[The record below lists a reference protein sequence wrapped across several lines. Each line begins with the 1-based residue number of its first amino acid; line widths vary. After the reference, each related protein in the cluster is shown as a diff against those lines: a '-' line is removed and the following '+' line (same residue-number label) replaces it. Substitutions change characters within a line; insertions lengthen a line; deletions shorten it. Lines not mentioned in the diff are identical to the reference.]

1 MDMPLCPVELH
12 LEVLLLV
19 VDTLVAWPYLVVQL
33 VVVGLPT
40 CVFRIQEEVLL
51 LEVVVVAVA
60 ARIVHCDMVV
70 PRDRVCIVE
79 ADMVVV
85 VIVVAVVDENEE
97 VVAVVVDYMPEED
110 HDCDHHD
117 CDHMRHWKDQAVL
130 RLLLWIAWFGPALR
144 RPTWNLLLSVWFRL
158 FQGRHNFSSIR
169 LVLPFVP
176 LFVVIIIITMAILIR
191 AMNIQ

>member
-1 MDMPLCPVELH
+1 MDMQLCPVELH

-51 LEVVVVAVA
+51 LEVVVVVVVA

-85 VIVVAVVDENEE
+85 VVAVVVVVDENEE
-97 VVAVVVDYMPEED
+97 VVVVVVVDYMPEED

-130 RLLLWIAWFGPALR
+130 RLLLWGA
-144 RPTWNLLLSVWFRL
+144 
-158 FQGRHNFSSIR
+158 
-169 LVLPFVP
+169 
-176 LFVVIIIITMAILIR
+176 
-191 AMNIQ
+191 